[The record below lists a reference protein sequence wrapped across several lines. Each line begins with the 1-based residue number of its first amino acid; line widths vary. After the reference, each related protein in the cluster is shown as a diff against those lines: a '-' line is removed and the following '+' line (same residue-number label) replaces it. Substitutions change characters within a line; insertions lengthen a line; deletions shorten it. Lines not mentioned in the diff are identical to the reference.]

1 MVRTEGVGP
10 IRDVPQIWDAW
21 RSGRHVGEMA
31 PCTRVTVEKSWYL
44 NITGATVGTWT
55 RGPAHWFQREDRKQ
69 QETEVPNVLSVSM
82 QRSLDSDAGT
92 CDIVVMNTLT
102 PAYGDH
108 ESPPGQFGTPGALTF
123 DHGVAQ
129 DARARWS
136 HAVNSWQGVLVPNAL
151 LRTYQGYGGH
161 DKTIDD
167 AMADGNLVL
176 NGVWL
181 VDDVTIDSD
190 GNISLKCRDMMKL
203 VIDQQLFPPLVPPN
217 LYPPYY
223 ERWKLTPKQIPKQ
236 LPPPGSLCYGCQ
248 YLNSSSDVAYGE
260 WNTRATGHP
269 GTDAFDISNEQQM
282 PYAHQATFWMSEEYA
297 GPDGYPWIEFLV
309 YGGGVAP
316 VNEVMFHAFEG
327 KLMEWP
333 AEGMFYVMVSVFE
346 RGGWADPETPAG
358 GITPQGIPYVSTFV
372 PNQGPDMWSFSN
384 DNLFRLPRH
393 YWATTIRFT
402 ITNLLP
408 VWSGGWRPPD
418 EGPMPQPPGEG
429 GYRAGARKL
438 DACSIYRDGDP
449 NYNNYCW
456 ASAFIRPNDQ
466 ERAGYWQVRATGQV
480 YAFGDARIYP
490 TNSPRPT
497 PRQHVSAMVAHPR
510 GQGYWMVD
518 DSGVVISAGDA
529 AWHGDLADNP
539 YVFTVDIACT
549 PSGNGYWLVNRD
561 GSVFAF
567 GDAPDLGPS
576 VHEDYLVSG
585 ARARVESMSSHPTQ
599 NGYWVMWTDGYIT
612 AHGVPHYGNASKD
625 WLTGYEY
632 FTGFKA
638 SASGNGYYV
647 IRAMGGVH
655 VFGDAVHHGDGGVG
669 DTSQAWYY
677 NLSFDIIL
685 ASEPG
690 APGYMIQH
698 VNGILDPRGAIQD
711 FGSIGSG
718 VSQERTPGN
727 YKDYADIVKDLLL
740 WAGFYRKPE
749 VQPNNKFPAVYGN
762 IETTGAWAANS
773 YQPGGGVGALPKE
786 MFEKRS
792 VYEAIKGLRDVLG
805 YLFYVDPEG
814 GAHFESPSWW
824 ALGNWL
830 LGGAEDTDARIP
842 YGVMPE
848 IDESVN
854 LQKHQISYSGQ
865 SAYSEIILATQ
876 DPMPQTA
883 GKPATG
889 GIIQTR
895 ITPKTAPDL
904 RGMTHL
910 FMRIHIELSSP
921 KEQKVMAD
929 LIDMKMWFSRR
940 LGNISCAANPLID
953 LNDQVRVIERN
964 TGEVYIHYIRSISTN
979 HDIESGEFTMDLTTH
994 WLGGGPFE
1002 KFTLFYAGAIRP
1014 QSDGY
1019 WTTTIGGTIQN
1030 DFRSGVYASGRAE
1043 LHTKTVADSHT
1054 EDVIAMRSTPSGNG
1068 FYTMDRTGKILTYG
1082 DAVHRGQLSRLAQ
1095 EPLGQDVV
1103 GLALTPGGAGYWI
1116 LQKDGTVTAFGD
1128 AIHHGNAAPGGTI
1141 GNGVA
1146 NFATDIEGHLSTN
1159 GYWILTANGGV
1170 GAFGVPSYGNV
1181 TMTGVATDDY
1191 YATLRHTSDAGG
1203 YWAVTTGGI
1212 VTTRGNAPHYGNG
1225 TPYPIDQSQY
1235 GLVWDL
1241 LAYDDNSYALL
1252 HADGSL
1258 EGFGGFTLYSPVVRY
1273 DSKYWALVPAERAN
1287 AMTDQSGIF
1296 AVSNDVI
1303 EFLSKTGSPAAAN
1316 ALASN
1321 FGIPADAQRSH
1332 S

>member
-1 MVRTEGVGP
+1 
-10 IRDVPQIWDAW
+10 
-21 RSGRHVGEMA
+21 MA

-55 RGPAHWFQREDRKQ
+55 RGPAHWFQREDLTKQ
-69 QETEVPNVLSVSM
+69 QETELPNVLSVSM
-82 QRSLDSDAGT
+82 NRSLESDAGT
-92 CDIVVMNTLT
+92 CDIVVMNTAM
-102 PAYGDH
+102 PAYGQQ
-108 ESPPGQFGTPGALTF
+108 ESPSGQFGTPGALTW

-151 LRTYQGYGGH
+151 LRTYQGFGGH

-167 AMADGNLVL
+167 ALADGNLIL

-181 VDDVTIDSD
+181 VDDVSIGSD
-190 GNISLKCRDMMKL
+190 GNISLKCRDMAKL
-203 VIDQQLFPPLVPPN
+203 LLDQQLFPPLVPPN
-217 LYPPYY
+217 LYPPFY
-223 ERWKLTPKQIPKQ
+223 ERWKLTPKSIPKE
-236 LPPPGSLCYGCQ
+236 LPPPGSVCYGGQ

-260 WNTRATGHP
+260 WNTHATGHP
-269 GTDAFDISNEQQM
+269 GTDAFDISTEAQM
-282 PYAHQATFWMSEEYA
+282 PFRHQATFWMSEEYG
-297 GPDGYPWIEFLV
+297 GPDGYAWIEFLV
-309 YGGGVAP
+309 TGGAVAP
-316 VNEVMFHAFEG
+316 VNEVMYHAFEG

-346 RGGWADPETPAG
+346 RGRWADPETEGG
-358 GITPQGIPYVSTFV
+358 GITPHGIPYVSTFV

-384 DNLFRLPRH
+384 DNLYRLPRH
-393 YWATTIRFT
+393 YWATMIRFT

-418 EGPMPQPPGEG
+418 EGPMPRPPGEG
-429 GYRAGARKL
+429 GWRAGARKL

-449 NYNNYCW
+449 NFANFVY
-456 ASAFIRPNDQ
+456 ASASIRANTQ
-466 ERAGYWQVRATGQV
+466 ERSGYWQVRATGQV

-490 TNSPRPT
+490 VNSPRSS
-497 PRQHVSAMVAHPR
+497 PRQYVTGMTAHPS
-510 GQGYWMVD
+510 GQGYWLVD

-529 AWHGDLADNP
+529 QFLGDLADAP
-539 YVFTVDIACT
+539 YANSVDIACT
-549 PSGNGYWLVNRD
+549 PSGNGYWVLNND
-561 GSVFAF
+561 GSVAAF
-567 GDAPDLGPS
+567 GGAPNLGSS
-576 VHEDYLVSG
+576 VHEGYLVSG
-585 ARARVESMSSHPTQ
+585 ARARAESMSSHPTQ
-599 NGYWVMWTDGYIT
+599 NGYWVMWTDGHIT
-612 AHGVPHYGNASKD
+612 AHGVPHYGHASKD
-625 WLTGYEY
+625 WLYGYEF
-632 FTGFKA
+632 FTGFK
-638 SASGNGYYV
+638 SSSSGNGYYV
-647 IRAMGGVH
+647 VKALGGIH
-655 VFGDAVHHGDGGVG
+655 AFGDAVHRGDAGAGRA
-669 DTSQAWYY
+669 DQAWFY
-677 NLSFDIIL
+677 NLCWDLIL

-690 APGYMIQH
+690 EPGYMIQH
-698 VNGILDPRGAIQD
+698 GNGILDVRGRIQE

-740 WAGFYRKPE
+740 WAGFYLKPE
-749 VQPNNKFPAVYGN
+749 VQVNNKFPAVYSN
-762 IETTGAWAANS
+762 VETTGAWASSSA
-773 YQPGGGVGALPKE
+773 PGGGTGMLPKG

-792 VYEAIKGLRDVLG
+792 VHEAIKELRDILG
-805 YLFYVDPEG
+805 YLFYIDPEG
-814 GAHFESPSWW
+814 GARFESPSWW

-830 LGGAEDTDARIP
+830 TGGVGAPAYGDARVP
-842 YGVMPE
+842 YGFMPE

-854 LQKHQISYSGQ
+854 LQSHSIGYSGQ
-865 SAYSEIILATQ
+865 SAYSEIILATE
-876 DPMPQTA
+876 DPMPRDP
-883 GKPATG
+883 GKPASEKIT
-889 GIIQTR
+889 QTR

-910 FMRIHIELSSP
+910 FMRTHMELSNK

-940 LGNISCAANPLID
+940 LGNVTCGANPLID
-953 LNDQVRVIERN
+953 INDQVRVIERT
-964 TGEVYIHYIRSISTN
+964 TGEVYIHYIRGIDTS
-979 HDIESGEFTMDLTTH
+979 HDLESGEFTMNLTTH

-1002 KFTLFYAGAIRP
+1002 KFTLFYAGAVRP

-1019 WTTTIGGTIQN
+1019 WITTIGGTIQN

-1054 EDVIAMRSTPSGNG
+1054 EDVIAMRSTPSGKG
-1068 FYTMDRTGKILTYG
+1068 LYTMDRTGKILTYG
-1082 DAVHRGQLSRLAQ
+1082 DAVHRGQLYRPSDP
-1095 EPLGQDVV
+1095 PLGQDVV
-1103 GLALTPGGAGYWI
+1103 AMALTPRGAGYWL
-1116 LQKDGTVTAFGD
+1116 LQTDGTVTAFGD
-1128 AIHHGNAAPGGTI
+1128 ALHLGNAVPGGTI
-1141 GNGVA
+1141 QNGAA
-1146 NFATDIEGHLSTN
+1146 NFATDIESHLSTN
-1159 GYWILTANGGV
+1159 GYWILTANGGI

-1181 TMTGVATDDY
+1181 GMAGVGADDY

-1212 VTTRGNAPHYGNG
+1212 VANRGNAPHYGNG
-1225 TPYPIDQSQY
+1225 TRYPTDQWQY
-1235 GLVWDL
+1235 GLVWDML
-1241 LAYDDNSYALL
+1241 SYDDNSYALL

-1287 AMTDQSGIF
+1287 AMTDQTGIF

-1321 FGIPADAQRSH
+1321 FGIPADAQRSQT
-1332 S
+1332 